1 MTTEPVAVFERL
13 MRYKKHLLRHNPMV
27 TVESRLFITAIY
39 DRDFA
44 HELQALF
51 QQPQSYLS
59 SAACQTIKHDRT
71 SSLFSLRLAAFHWVV
86 KRYNFRGWL
95 RLLKRCFRISRARRS
110 WLNAHLLQ
118 QVGIATVKPL
128 AFFEQR
134 CGFLRFKSYF
144 VAEHLDGVLLNDYFA
159 SDADAV
165 EKTAVADRV
174 ITLLEQLVSYGIH
187 HGDLK
192 ATNILLHQGR
202 PRLLDLDALRFYPDS
217 NNKKFKRLFAKDIKR
232 FMQNWQ
238 QLPEAD
244 RLFSQR
250 LNKLQQYT
258 AVAFQMSTERA
269 YKRAE
274 QCAQQY
280 SQHGD
285 DHFGHD

>member
-1 MTTEPVAVFERL
+1 MIMEPVPVFERL
-13 MRYKKHLLRHNPMV
+13 MRYKKHLLRHNTIV
-27 TVESRLFITAIY
+27 KAENRLFVKAIY
-39 DRDFA
+39 DRDIA

-51 QQPQSYLS
+51 QQPEDYLS
-59 SAACQTIKHDRT
+59 SAACRIIKHDST

-118 QVGIATVKPL
+118 QVDIATVKPL

-144 VAEHLDGVLLNDYFA
+144 VAEHLDGVLLDDYFA

-165 EKTAVADRV
+165 EKTIVADQV
-174 ITLLEQLVSYGIH
+174 VSLLEQLVRHGVH

-202 PRLLDLDALRFYPDS
+202 PRLLDLDALRFYPNS
-217 NNKKFKRLFAKDIKR
+217 NNKRFRRLFAKDLKR
-232 FMQNWQ
+232 FMKNWQ
-238 QLPEAD
+238 QLPEAEM
-244 RLFSQR
+244 LFSQR

-258 AVAFQMSTERA
+258 AVPFQVSTDRA

-274 QCAQQY
+274 QVAQQY
-280 SQHGD
+280 NSCEGD
-285 DHFGHD
+285 KSHHD